1 MIGLLIA
8 AIESLTGRA
17 KGQVE
22 KSNGEMKGPV
32 EETKGEKAL
41 KGDAKGNDVNVEDNR

>member
-8 AIESLTGRA
+8 AFESLTERA

-41 KGDAKGNDVNVEDNR
+41 KGGRQGQ